1 MQMMQVAPSHT
12 QKKAKECNEENIKPH
27 TIKKIKKMY
36 IWWSQRY
43 KKKSEWKQNDNK
55 KMQKNKLE
63 EIQKEIF
70 QVFHT
75 NERFRF
81 GLMLGSFFF
90 LMRTTN
96 FRSSQHLKEST
107 PFFQKKSF
115 RFMIIN

>member
-1 MQMMQVAPSHT
+1 
-12 QKKAKECNEENIKPH
+12 
-27 TIKKIKKMY
+27 MY

-90 LMRTTN
+90 WWEPPISGLPNTWKNRLHS
-96 FRSSQHLKEST
+96 F
-107 PFFQKKSF
+107 KKSHLDLW
-115 RFMIIN
+115 